1 MRDVAADPQFAFDEE
16 YELPSLDALV
26 AGTLA
31 LMTGYVQAPADG
43 VHRPLMARK
52 LVSNLF
58 FLSEHPQLSP
68 PMRCLLA
75 RLRTRWQSQLAPS
88 PADAPCESEPASVDQ
103 GLWHRA
109 PAQVQ

>member
-1 MRDVAADPQFAFDEE
+1 MSDVAAAALFACDEE

-31 LMTGYVQAPADG
+31 LMTGYAQAPEEGA
-43 VHRPLMARK
+43 HRPLMARK

-75 RLRTRWQSQLAPS
+75 RLRTRWQAQLAPS
-88 PADAPCESEPASVDQ
+88 PGDPPCESEPASVDQ
-103 GLWHRA
+103 GLWHRP

>member
-1 MRDVAADPQFAFDEE
+1 MNDAAAPTLLACDEE

-31 LMTGYVQAPADG
+31 LMTGYAQAPAADA
-43 VHRPLMARK
+43 HRPLMARK

-75 RLRTRWQSQLAPS
+75 RLRTRWQAQLAPS
-88 PADAPCESEPASVDQ
+88 PADPPCESEPASVDQ

-109 PAQVQ
+109 PVQVQ